1 MEEKYY
7 IGYVFE
13 SEYPLEAVVWCDN
26 NNATIELNKDKKY
39 EIVAIIQPSEQE
51 KVKMVCE
58 QYMYQ
63 YVKPYA
69 SDIFKYNDLSE
80 DDKKSIADY
89 RKYLID
95 YEKKKPTVNPL
106 DYDSWKKEHTK

>member
-7 IGYVFE
+7 IGLVFE
-13 SEYPLEAVVWCDN
+13 GIYPEDVPIWCEN
-26 NNATIELNKDKKY
+26 NKATITINKDGKF
-39 EIVAIIQPSEQE
+39 EIIKDEEKPTEE

-58 QYMYQ
+58 LYYRE
-63 YVKPYA
+63 YVSPYA